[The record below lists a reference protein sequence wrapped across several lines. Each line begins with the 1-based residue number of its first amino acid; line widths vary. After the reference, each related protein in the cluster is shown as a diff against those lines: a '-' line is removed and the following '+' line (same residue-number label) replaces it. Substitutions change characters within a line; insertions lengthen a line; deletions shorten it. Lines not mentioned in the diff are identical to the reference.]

1 MNRKII
7 SCVFVLCFIVTHLHG
22 QVQPVRV
29 IDHTTGKPVPFAHF
43 KVTDLKSKTN
53 RYYVTDTAGVAEF
66 SFDKPVEIAVTY
78 VGYKNYFDT
87 LYPGKPVEVRLI
99 PDIISFDE
107 LVVTAQY
114 SPVSADRS
122 LYKVKVINTMQI
134 QKKAAFDLA
143 GLLRTQMNIRLSQ
156 DGSIGTGMSMQ
167 GLSGENVKILI
178 NGVPVIGRLNGV
190 IDLSQINLQQAQQVE
205 VIEGPMS
212 VIYGSNA
219 LAGLINIIPRDNINE
234 KAFIN
239 LNSYIE
245 SVGVYNFDGS
255 AGFRKGNHSF
265 MISGGRNF
273 FGGYPSS
280 KGRIKSPSTSII
292 SLAEGVLV
300 QGWKP
305 KRQVNVDFNYNLKL
319 RKVNITSSLSQFDE
333 LLLNK
338 GALLPPYYEKAFDN
352 HFHTKRFTGKLSF
365 ATVGKNYF
373 SMDNS
378 YSTYHRTR
386 TLWYNNL
393 VLLEKTHIEDDITDF
408 RSLLSRGIYT
418 FKYDPID
425 FGLQTGYD
433 INSEWAEGQ
442 RIGNSTKNI
451 TDAALFLSIQYKPVC
466 YLSLQPGLRAAYNS
480 EYKAPVIYAFHLKA
494 GPFADYTL
502 RSSFSSGFRSP
513 SLKELYM
520 NFVDVN
526 HNIIGNTTLEAETST
541 NVQLAVTKKITV
553 QHFSAEAE
561 VNLFANNISNII
573 TLAEMPDKSYTYVN
587 VDIYRTRGY
596 NLTFRS
602 FSNKGIDF
610 RLGYGTTGTSG
621 NSETTKN
628 KFVWSPEVTSE
639 ISYTLRRLDISMSAF
654 YKYNGE
660 VPRFLVDEEGNVTNS
675 KIEDYHTLD
684 ISFSKTFFKKHLTI
698 TAGGKNLFNV
708 TDITTTGVQGG
719 AHTGASSSVP
729 VAWGRTAFVKVS
741 YDLKV
746 KKEN

>member
-1 MNRKII
+1 MIKKVL
-7 SCVFVLCFIVTHLHG
+7 SCVCVLCLIVTQLHG

-53 RYYVTDTAGVAEF
+53 RYFVTDTAGVAEF
-66 SFDKPVEIAVTY
+66 SFDKPVEIAVTF

-99 PDIISFDE
+99 PDVISFEE

-122 LYKVKVINTMQI
+122 LYKIKVINAMQI

-156 DGSIGTGMSMQ
+156 DGAIGTGMSMQ
-167 GLSGENVKILI
+167 GLSGENVKILV

-219 LAGLINIIPRDNINE
+219 LAGVINIIPRDNQSE

-239 LNSYIE
+239 LNSYVE
-245 SVGVYNFDGS
+245 SVGVYNFDGI
-255 AGFRKGNHSF
+255 AGFKKGPHSF
-265 MISGGRNF
+265 IVSGGRNF
-273 FGGYPSS
+273 FGGYPSLS
-280 KGRIKSPSTSII
+280 SGRLKAQN
-292 SLAEGVLV
+292 SLSAEPDEILS
-300 QGWKP
+300 QSWKP
-305 KRQVNVDFNYNLKL
+305 KRQVNADVNYTIKL
-319 RKVNITSSLSQFDE
+319 RKLNIMSNLSHFDE
-333 LLLNK
+333 LLLSK
-338 GALLPPYYEKAFDN
+338 GALLPPYYERAFDN
-352 HFHTKRFTGKLSF
+352 HFHTRRLTGKLSF
-365 ATVGKNYF
+365 ATVGRNNF

-378 YSTYHRTR
+378 FSTYKRTR

-393 VLLEKTHIEDDITDF
+393 VLLEKTHIEDDITEF
-408 RSLLSRGIYT
+408 RSFLSRGIYT
-418 FKYDPID
+418 FKYDPAD
-425 FGLQTGYD
+425 FGFQTGYD

-442 RIGNSTKNI
+442 RIGTSTKNI
-451 TDAALFLSIQYKPVC
+451 TDAALFLSMQYKPVC
-466 YLSLQPGLRAAYNS
+466 YLSLQPGLRIAYNS
-480 EYKAPVIYAFHLKA
+480 EYNSPVVYAFHVKA
-494 GPFADYTL
+494 GPFSDYTL

-526 HNIIGNTTLEAETST
+526 HNIIGNTNLEAETSR
-541 NVQLAVTKKITV
+541 NIQLAITKKISARRFT
-553 QHFSAEAE
+553 AEAE
-561 VNLFANNISNII
+561 VNLFANNINNII

-602 FSNKGIDF
+602 FWNKGFDL
-610 RLGYGTTGTSG
+610 RLGYGSTGTSG

-639 ISYTLRRLDISMSAF
+639 ASYTIRRQDISIAAF
-654 YKYNGE
+654 YKYNGA
-660 VPRFLVDEEGNVTNS
+660 VPRFLVDEEGTVSNS
-675 KIEDYHTLD
+675 NIDDYHTLD
-684 ISFSKTFFKKHLTI
+684 ISMSKSFLKKHLTV

-708 TDITTTGVQGG
+708 TDITATGAQGG
-719 AHTGASSSVP
+719 VHEGSSSSVP
-729 VAWGRTAFVKVS
+729 VAWGRTAFIKIS

-746 KKEN
+746 KNAN